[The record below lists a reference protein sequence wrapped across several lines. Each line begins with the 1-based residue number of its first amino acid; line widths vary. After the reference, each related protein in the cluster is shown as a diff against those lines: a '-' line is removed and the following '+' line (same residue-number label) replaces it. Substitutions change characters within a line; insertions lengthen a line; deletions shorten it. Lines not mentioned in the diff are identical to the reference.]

1 MATYCRQQLL
11 QKRCPQAALRKS
23 LALETDKQIWQA
35 AFGRPEE
42 DADEKEEK
50 EERESEECAGALLR
64 TRPLCLRTMTLRRS
78 WTLVEGASLLC

>member
-11 QKRCPQAALRKS
+11 QKRCPQAALRNS

-35 AFGRPEE
+35 ASGRPEE

-50 EERESEECAGALLR
+50 EESEDCAGALLR
-64 TRPLCLRTMTLRRS
+64 TRTLCLRTMTLRRS
-78 WTLVEGASLLC
+78 WTLVEGASLIC